1 MMATEVS
8 CLARVAQVPLARFA
22 EGRRRAMMMT
32 LAGSIFAAAC
42 LLVTVARANPDV
54 VFAALL
60 VASVAVGIGECF
72 YTTVLS
78 PLVADLAPPSLR
90 GRYMA
95 VIGFCWWL
103 GLAIAPTLGAQ
114 LLTRSPTAL
123 FLGAAA
129 VAAVAAVS
137 SLTLE
142 RRLPRAS
149 RLTPVS
155 SPAAS
160 GQPGAVKGTA
170 RGR

>member
-1 MMATEVS
+1 V
-8 CLARVAQVPLARFA
+8 
-22 EGRRRAMMMT
+22 MMT
-32 LAGSIFAAAC
+32 LAGSIFAGAC
-42 LLVTVARANPDV
+42 LLVTAVRANGDA

-60 VASVAVGIGECF
+60 IASIAVAAGECF

-95 VIGFCWWL
+95 VIGFGWWL

-123 FLGAAA
+123 FLGAGAL
-129 VAAVAAVS
+129 AAVAAVS

-142 RRLPRAS
+142 RKLPGAS

-155 SPAAS
+155 PPAAS
-160 GQPGAVKGTA
+160 GPPGAVKGTI
-170 RGR
+170 GRR